1 MLIFKELRGHGN
13 RYREIKGPM
22 WHRAVN
28 YRIEHRPHDVSGLS
42 GLPGLFVVCLHGDT
56 PTTYA
61 YTRKHKGDATRRI
74 QRGPRHQ
81 DSDPNYERRGKGD
94 TVTRNFDTL
103 LTLLLCPPP
112 FSFLEPDLMWL
123 FVKHFIH
130 CVSFRFDIFKIIWNE
145 STFIFLSRSVLL
157 MGYKFRRIILDKF
170 VLIESVE

>member
-103 LTLLLCPPP
+103 FTLLLFPPP
-112 FSFLEPDLMWL
+112 LSSSWTGFNVDYSWNILSI
-123 FVKHFIH
+123 V
-130 CVSFRFDIFKIIWNE
+130 FRFVSISLKLLKRIREYIYF
-145 STFIFLSRSVLL
+145 SLSN
-157 MGYKFRRIILDKF
+157 RIING
-170 VLIESVE
+170 I

>member
-81 DSDPNYERRGKGD
+81 DSDPNYERGGKGGHC
-94 TVTRNFDTL
+94 NSKL
-103 LTLLLCPPP
+103 WHPSHSPSLPPLSSSWTE
-112 FSFLEPDLMWL
+112 FNTDYSWNILSISL
-123 FVKHFIH
+123 
-130 CVSFRFDIFKIIWNE
+130 FRFVSISLKLFE
-145 STFIFLSRSVLL
+145 TRVHLFFS
-157 MGYKFRRIILDKF
+157 LDPYY
-170 VLIESVE
+170 